1 MSDFQAALPKVI
13 KWSVGDNKFDT
24 DGKAPKSLSLF
35 VPLESVHAFAQY
47 LMNLADDSSKVKNGK
62 VWDYSTQSEVEVQGV
77 YVSAKGREGR
87 DGGAF
92 GNINPAANQP
102 AIDEPPF

>member
-1 MSDFQAALPKVI
+1 MSDFKAALPRVI
-13 KWSVGDNKFDT
+13 KWSVSENKFDE

-47 LMNLADDSSKVKNGK
+47 LMNLADDSSKTKTGK
-62 VWDYSTQSEVEVQGV
+62 VWDYSTQAEVEVQGV

-92 GNINPAANQP
+92 GNINPAANAP
-102 AIDEPPF
+102 STEVPF

>member
-1 MSDFQAALPKVI
+1 MADFQAALPKVI
-13 KWSVGDNKFDT
+13 KWSVGENRFDT

-47 LMNLADDSSKVKNGK
+47 LMNLADDTAKAKAGK

-77 YVSAKGREGR
+77 YISAKGREGR

-92 GNINPAANQP
+92 GNINPAANAP
-102 AIDEPPF
+102 TAEISF

>member
-1 MSDFQAALPKVI
+1 MSDFKAALPRVI
-13 KWSVGDNKFDT
+13 KWSVGDNKFNE

-47 LMNLADDSSKVKNGK
+47 LMNLADDASKAKTGK
-62 VWDYSTQSEVEVQGV
+62 VWDYSTQAEVEVQGV
-77 YVSAKGREGR
+77 YISAKGREGR

-92 GNINPAANQP
+92 GNLNPAANAP
-102 AIDEPPF
+102 SAEVSF